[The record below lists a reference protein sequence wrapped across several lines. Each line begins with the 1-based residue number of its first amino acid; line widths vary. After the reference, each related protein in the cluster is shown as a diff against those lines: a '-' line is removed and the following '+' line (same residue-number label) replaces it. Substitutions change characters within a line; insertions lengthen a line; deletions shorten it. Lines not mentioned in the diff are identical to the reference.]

1 MKIASLENW
10 SRQTCL
16 SLAVIANNIKFLA
29 HPLSQVILA
38 DLWMGG
44 LRMRKNP
51 GFKIVIG
58 LLFPPSIAT
67 LDFKT
72 KEELEL
78 MPQTEEEAQDR
89 DDSDSNSSRSSS
101 RSSSRRSSLRDS
113 LSSLEGGGNTEPITS
128 SIRRKIK
135 LT

>member
-1 MKIASLENW
+1 MKQTLVLISQTYISACLISLSASLDNW

-16 SLAVIANNIKFLA
+16 SLAVIANNVRFLA

-51 GFKIVIG
+51 GFKIILG
-58 LLFPPSIAT
+58 LLFPPTIAH
-67 LDFKT
+67 LEFKT

-89 DDSDSNSSRSSS
+89 DDSDSNSSRYGNFMIF
-101 RSSSRRSSLRDS
+101 
-113 LSSLEGGGNTEPITS
+113 LS
-128 SIRRKIK
+128 
-135 LT
+135 

>member
-16 SLAVIANNIKFLA
+16 SLAVIANNIRFLA

-89 DDSDSNSSRSSS
+89 DDSDSNSSRYTFQKKEVCAQQNVPAKCIKICYI
-101 RSSSRRSSLRDS
+101 LC
-113 LSSLEGGGNTEPITS
+113 
-128 SIRRKIK
+128 IRKPM
-135 LT
+135 

>member
-1 MKIASLENW
+1 MDNW

-16 SLAVIANNIKFLA
+16 SLAVIANNVRFLA

-51 GFKIVIG
+51 GFKIILG
-58 LLFPPSIAT
+58 LLFPPTIAH
-67 LDFKT
+67 LEFKT

-89 DDSDSNSSRSSS
+89 DDSDSNSSRYGNFMIFGITQI
-101 RSSSRRSSLRDS
+101 LR
-113 LSSLEGGGNTEPITS
+113 
-128 SIRRKIK
+128 
-135 LT
+135 